1 MAKWEVHWRLTVP
14 EAIWWRWMPGE
25 EFNLP
30 WPSGEVTVTENE
42 PGWDWTLGT
51 VKQTVQSSDP
61 NDHYRPWL
69 EKNIGRQGW
78 DWQWRHHFEV
88 TMYTPGYEEEMK
100 LSDRVVIKVR
110 RSKAKMI
117 PWAILA
123 LT

>member
-30 WPSGEVTVTENE
+30 WPST
-42 PGWDWTLGT
+42 P
-51 VKQTVQSSDP
+51 QSSDP